1 MCYSYKLHP
10 HRLEN
15 RRFLGPGSQHFPG
28 AVALACSAHYPQ
40 DMPDEII
47 DITRERF
54 NRLDAKLDLILD
66 GVRNLQVRVTSIE
79 ENMGAM
85 NRRLDH
91 MERAVDQI
99 RKRLDLVEA

>member
-1 MCYSYKLHP
+1 M
-10 HRLEN
+10 
-15 RRFLGPGSQHFPG
+15 
-28 AVALACSAHYPQ
+28 A
-40 DMPDEII
+40 MPDAPI

-85 NRRLDH
+85 NRRLDS
-91 MERAVDQI
+91 MDRRLEKI
-99 RKRLDLVEA
+99 EKRLDLVEA